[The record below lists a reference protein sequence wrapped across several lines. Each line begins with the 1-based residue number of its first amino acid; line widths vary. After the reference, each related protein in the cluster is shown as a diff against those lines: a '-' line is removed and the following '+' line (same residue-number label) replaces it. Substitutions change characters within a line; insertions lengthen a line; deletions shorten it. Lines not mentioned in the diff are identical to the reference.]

1 MKEKNETIDSLKRT
15 IRIDK
20 KKLSILTAIDEKNE
34 KTLDENKLLIDKQE
48 IAIKNLKERIIK
60 KNFFMKKQRE
70 NLLKYSL
77 NQSEVANKLAEMLF
91 FVRAVVRTVNPNVLF
106 PLGMVPLLADKV
118 PIIAEIT
125 TAEILIPIMNEENIE
140 IEIEIDRK
148 EEIETES
155 DQYNLM
161 KKEKM
166 GNREESEVDILLE
179 NVPQECSRSARVT
192 ALQGKELLNF
202 IFVAVIILIIIIIII
217 IFITTILNILLIIM
231 ITIIIATIILKNF
244 TIIF

>member
-77 NQSEVANKLAEMLF
+77 NQSEVSNKLAEMLF

-125 TAEILIPIMNEENIE
+125 TAEILIPITNEEN

-148 EEIETES
+148 EEIVAES
-155 DQYNLM
+155 DQNTLM

-192 ALQGKELLNF
+192 ALQGKASNC
-202 IFVAVIILIIIIIII
+202 
-217 IFITTILNILLIIM
+217 
-231 ITIIIATIILKNF
+231 
-244 TIIF
+244 

>member
-77 NQSEVANKLAEMLF
+77 NQSLVSNKLAEMLF

-125 TAEILIPIMNEENIE
+125 TAEILIPITNEENIE
-140 IEIEIDRK
+140 IKIEIEIDRK
-148 EEIETES
+148 EEIEADS
-155 DQYNLM
+155 DQNNLM

-192 ALQGKELLNF
+192 ALQGKASNC
-202 IFVAVIILIIIIIII
+202 
-217 IFITTILNILLIIM
+217 
-231 ITIIIATIILKNF
+231 
-244 TIIF
+244 